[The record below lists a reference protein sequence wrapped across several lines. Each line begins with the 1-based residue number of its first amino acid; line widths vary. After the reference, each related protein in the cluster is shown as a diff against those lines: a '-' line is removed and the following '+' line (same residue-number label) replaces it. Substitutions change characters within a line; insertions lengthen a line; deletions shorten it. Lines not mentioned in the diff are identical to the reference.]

1 MPFFG
6 LLTAGIIGAG
16 ASIFSGIEGSNAAKT
31 ASSQEVNQ
39 QQQALDFQKQMFA
52 TQQANQAPY
61 LAAGNT
67 SLGKLMGDLQS
78 GQLGPGSLGAVPQF
92 TGSFSAPTLAEAQQT
107 PGYQFTAQQG
117 SKGILQGAGAAG
129 GAISGGTLK
138 ALDSFNTGLADS
150 TYNDVFNRALQTYNT
165 GLQGYQAQLQGYQT
179 GANAQQQGFNQLLA
193 PAQLGEN
200 ATANINQT
208 GTQVSQNVGNLMSQ
222 IGQSEAAGTVGSA
235 NAITSGVSGAA
246 GSASQTLLLSQLL
259 PLLQGAKTGG
269 KATTPTDL
277 SIGANQP
284 IDWGTLYGGVPA

>member
-200 ATANINQT
+200 ATAN
-208 GTQVSQNVGNLMSQ
+208 
-222 IGQSEAAGTVGSA
+222 
-235 NAITSGVSGAA
+235 
-246 GSASQTLLLSQLL
+246 
-259 PLLQGAKTGG
+259 GG
-269 KATTPTDL
+269 
-277 SIGANQP
+277 
-284 IDWGTLYGGVPA
+284 

>member
-1 MPFFG
+1 LLVAG
-6 LLTAGIIGAG
+6 LVGAG
-16 ASIFSGIEGSNAAKT
+16 ASIFSGLEGSSAAKT

-39 QQQALDFQKQMFA
+39 QQQALDFQKQMFS

-61 LAAGNT
+61 LAAGST
-67 SLGKLMGDLQS
+67 SLGQLMSDLQS
-78 GQLGPGSLGAVPQF
+78 GKLGPGSLGAVPQF

-138 ALDSFNTGLADS
+138 ALDSFNAGLADS

-200 ATANINQT
+200 ATSNINQT

-222 IGQSEAAGTVGSA
+222 IGQSEAAGTVGSS
-235 NAITSGVSGAA
+235 NALTAGVSGAA
-246 GSASQTLLLSQLL
+246 SNAAQTAQWSQILKLLN
-259 PLLQGAKTGG
+259 GGTTGG
-269 KATTPTDL
+269 KAVTPTDL
-277 SIGANQP
+277 SLGANQP
-284 IDWGTLYGGVPA
+284 INWGTLYGGVPA